1 VVISLAFIVAG
12 YLVGSIP
19 FGLWLVKA
27 FKGVDVRRF
36 GSGNTGTI
44 NVFRVGGAG
53 LGVVV
58 FVLDVLKGLLPVF
71 LASTVSFSPLLI
83 VLVGLAAIAG
93 HNWSLYLKFSGGK
106 GVATSL
112 GVLVALSWQTAVLG
126 FAVWLVM
133 ILLTRYSSVGSMT
146 AGVAAPLLLWWLKA
160 PPAYIGFG
168 VVAAL
173 FILYRH
179 RANIQRLA
187 HGEELKISLPGR
199 HK

>member
-1 VVISLAFIVAG
+1 MTLVFIIAG
-12 YLVGSIP
+12 YLAGSIP
-19 FGLWLVKA
+19 FGLWLVKMV
-27 FKGVDVRRF
+27 KGVDVRKF

-53 LGVVV
+53 LGTVV
-58 FVLDVLKGLLPVF
+58 FILDVLKGFGPVWLGSLSG
-71 LASTVSFSPLLI
+71 LAPAAV

-112 GVLVALSWQTAVLG
+112 GVLIALSWQTAVLG
-126 FAVWLVM
+126 FAVWLIM
-133 ILLTRYSSVGSMT
+133 ILLTRYSSVGSMS

-160 PPAYIGFG
+160 PPAYVWFG
-168 VVAAL
+168 VVAAV

-187 HGEELKISLPGR
+187 NGTELKISLPGR
-199 HK
+199 HN